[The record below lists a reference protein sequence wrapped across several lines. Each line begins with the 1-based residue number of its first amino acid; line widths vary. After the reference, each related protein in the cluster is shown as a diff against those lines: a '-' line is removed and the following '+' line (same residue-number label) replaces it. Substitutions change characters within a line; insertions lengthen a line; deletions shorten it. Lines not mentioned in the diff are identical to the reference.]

1 MTSLRALVDGEYA
14 AEAESAAMECEGD
27 APRLTALY
35 DALGQARDALG
46 AALGLNQGSSSSLL
60 LEASVAASE
69 AFPLG
74 SPQSESLGCIL
85 GIVADITEG
94 TVAA

>member
-1 MTSLRALVDGEYA
+1 MTSLRALCDGEYA
-14 AEAESAAMECEGD
+14 AEAESAAMRSEDGS
-27 APRLTALY
+27 PRLTALY
-35 DALGQARDALG
+35 DFLDSARDALG
-46 AALGLNQGSSSSLL
+46 AALGLNQGSPSSLL

-85 GIVADITEG
+85 GVIDGAAAE
-94 TVAA
+94 VAA